1 MDKNKKI
8 LLINLFWTIIYALCT
23 LILVIHHEI
32 WADEAQVWMLVKNLS
47 VPQLFK
53 HLVNEGHPSFFYLLM
68 MPFAKLGLSAFVMQI
83 ACWFS
88 MCVSVFLLL
97 QFSPFNRFAKF
108 SIITSA
114 GFLYFFPVIARS
126 YSILPLLVFSLAML
140 YPKAKEHP
148 YLYAVFLVL
157 CANTHIIMYA
167 FCGILALYFLFDNLK
182 PSVITAKAGIS
193 KNAVYERFAP
203 LIIIF
208 LGLLA
213 VFLQLHGTTSSNAVI
228 KIDSSNILSST
239 VKVVSEFF
247 INAYDNQYPEIKSIM
262 FPDFGM
268 FAILGSVILYIS
280 FFVTL
285 FIKKKKLFTLA
296 SLGILFQIVIY
307 VIGYN
312 HWIFVTRI
320 FCAHLILLF
329 CFWLL
334 LKSGGLS
341 SKEKTVLNTSIGIFF
356 LLTMLNGLKYSVLE
370 LIHPYSGAKE
380 TAEYIEKNINKQT
393 SIIVTDNEPYSMA
406 VVYYLDGKRDIHSV
420 FNDKSIR
427 YVVWDDSMFHVLSEQ
442 GYSEYAKYMQEHN
455 PGFKVKKLYA
465 LVPFFDFEKMGVN
478 NIQNFKMIFESKPS
492 IVKLEGFRIY
502 EYSSPLDKNEP

>member
-1 MDKNKKI
+1 MKWGSLESKNTLIKNI
-8 LLINLFWTIIYALCT
+8 LFTVLYGIFTII
-23 LILVIHHEI
+23 LVFHHEI
-32 WADEAQVWMLVKNLS
+32 WADEAQVWMLAKSLS
-47 VPQLFK
+47 IPELFR

-83 ACWFS
+83 ACWLS

-126 YSILPLLVFSLAML
+126 YSILPLLVFSLAIL
-140 YPKAKEHP
+140 YPKAKNHP

-167 FCGILALYFLFDNLK
+167 FCGILTLFFLWENLIKNSDNEQK
-182 PSVITAKAGIS
+182 K
-193 KNAVYERFAP
+193 KFFAP
-203 LIIIF
+203 FIIIF
-208 LGLLA
+208 IGLLA

-228 KIDSSNILSST
+228 KIDSANILSST
-239 VKVVSEFF
+239 VKVASEFF

-262 FPDFGM
+262 FPNFGM
-268 FAILGSVILYIS
+268 FAVLGSVILYIS
-280 FFVTL
+280 FFITL
-285 FIKKKKLFTLA
+285 FVKNKKLFTLA

-320 FCAHLILLF
+320 FCAHLILMF

-341 SKEKTVLNTSIGIFF
+341 SKAKTVLNTSIGIFF

-380 TAEYIEKNINKQT
+380 TAEYIEKNIDKQT

-455 PGFKVKKLYA
+455 PDFKAKKLYA

-492 IVKLEGFRIY
+492 IVKLEGFRLY
-502 EYSSPLDKNEP
+502 EYNY